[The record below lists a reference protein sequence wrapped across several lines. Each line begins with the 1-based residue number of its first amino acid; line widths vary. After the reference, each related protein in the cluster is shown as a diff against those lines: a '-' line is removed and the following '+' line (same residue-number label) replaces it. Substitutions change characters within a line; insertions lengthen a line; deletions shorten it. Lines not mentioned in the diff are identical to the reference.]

1 MLLAGLL
8 LALCCHIT
16 VCSLVSTVFICPAFD
31 FTGLKCKFPDS
42 LVSELIYKR
51 SQCSR
56 RSGVC
61 FLLWACV
68 LMLFCMC
75 PYTYM
80 CVSLCYHACVLILTC
95 VCPYAIMYVSSCY
108 YVCVLILICVCPY
121 ASMRVSLYSCACVLI
136 IIICV
141 CPYAIMHV
149 SLCHDNITHR
159 RKYTMSVYT
168 CYGVHVDIS
177 S

>member
-1 MLLAGLL
+1 MGVSYINLFNLMLFASLL
-8 LALCCHIT
+8 LAFCCHIT

-42 LVSELIYKR
+42 LVSELIYKH

-80 CVSLCYHACVLILTC
+80 CVSVCLYAYVLMLLCICPHALL
-95 VCPYAIMYVSSCY
+95 
-108 YVCVLILICVCPY
+108 
-121 ASMRVSLYSCACVLI
+121 
-136 IIICV
+136 
-141 CPYAIMHV
+141 HK
-149 SLCHDNITHR
+149 SLCIHP
-159 RKYTMSVYT
+159 
-168 CYGVHVDIS
+168 YGGEWKREVFWWFNGYVLML
-177 S
+177 